1 MDAEWVKVLHITDRN
16 TVIEAV
22 TDDLVFDFFP
32 PLEAFLDKDLWRER
46 ESLTTQLVQLRLIIT
61 EATTQ
66 TS

>member
-22 TDDLVFDFFP
+22 TDDLVFDFLP
-32 PLEAFLDKDLWRER
+32 PLETFLDKDLWRER
-46 ESLTTQLVQLRLIIT
+46 ESLTTQLVQLLLIIT